1 MNLPSEA
8 IVFTINSAIR
18 LGRNIQKA
26 YANSIRAKSLVL
38 PLPKFDGALNI
49 LSADRFFQAEGDDN
63 GAQFLKQLDYLDL
76 LHQKSLTQGLID
88 AEKDEYLEY

>member
-26 YANSIRAKSLVL
+26 YANSIRAKNLVL
-38 PLPKFDGALNI
+38 PLPKFDGALSV

-63 GAQFLKQLDYLDL
+63 GAQFLKQLDHLNL
-76 LHQKSLTQGLID
+76 LHQKSLTQGLLD
-88 AEKDEYLEY
+88 TEKEE